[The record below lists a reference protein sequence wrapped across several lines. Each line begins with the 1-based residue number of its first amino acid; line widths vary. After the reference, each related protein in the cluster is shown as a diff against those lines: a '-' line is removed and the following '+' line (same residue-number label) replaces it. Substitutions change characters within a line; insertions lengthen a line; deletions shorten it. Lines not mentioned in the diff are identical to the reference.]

1 MLGLGGCLQ
10 ALSSCGRRGLLS
22 SCRAQVSYCS
32 RFLLQSMG
40 SGTQD
45 SVVEGHGFSSCHLH
59 CLELSPV
66 VVVHYLGRFGCP
78 VAYGIFPDQG
88 SNLCPC
94 VRFLTTEPPRK
105 SQDSVLLT
113 SVQPKLICRFSAIPV
128 KVPAGFFVE
137 TDNLILKFSKK
148 NQRTQTGLNNLEKN
162 KI

>member
-1 MLGLGGCLQ
+1 MLGLGCCLQ
-10 ALSSCGRRGLLS
+10 ALSSCGWRGLLS

-59 CLELSPV
+59 RLELSPV
-66 VVVHYLGRFGCP
+66 VVVPRFGCP
-78 VAYGIFPDQG
+78 AAYGIFPDQG
-88 SNLCPC
+88 SNLCPW
-94 VRFLTTEPPRK
+94 VRFLTTEPPGK

-148 NQRTQTGLNNLEKN
+148 SEDPDWPK
-162 KI
+162 